1 MRSKYQPFPHGAT
14 GGHVSTAV
22 ALAYA
27 NCREDMTGFNVR
39 SGTANPFSDVDVFV
53 RHRLGRAA
61 NEAFDRMA
69 QHLKGACV
77 FRVTLT
83 VSRSIRPDRRFHAAG
98 LKTFMKGALREIRPS
113 VVAYCGNLH
122 VHRDDYLHFDATVV
136 VREEDVEI
144 FRRRART
151 SHTLGWRK
159 RLGVRAST
167 CRITLQG
174 SLETDLRRSLDYTL
188 RYDRYRCKPIWVRE
202 AIRAL
207 GVARASGFTKSR
219 FARYPKT
226 PCGAANP
233 LRGLANLARNMP
245 GTTLRT
251 TQGTTKTPNVASRPK
266 RSRRSR
272 TPGRP
277 PKRSHPAY
285 RRGYRRDR
293 EARERDP
300 ANQISRSN
308 QAKGPPRL
316 AIALG
321 LMSSTAVFFAIRP
334 RSVGVA
340 SSPPGADGCIL
351 LPSRWKDAST
361 RVYRYS
367 GVGLWRQDALRR
379 PQQSRSGKRPASV
392 EGQSPAFCSFWPNK
406 NGRRLPVVSQIMSW
420 LDGSSG
426 WSSQRQS
433 TSGEERMSY
442 RTRSF
447 GSKTPRQS
455 LRGACGAAQAK
466 GV

>member
-69 QHLKGACV
+69 PHLKGACV

-83 VSRSIRPDRRFHAAG
+83 VSRSIRPDRGFHASG
-98 LKTFMKGALREIRPS
+98 LKTFMKGALREILPS

-136 VREEDVEI
+136 VREEDVEL
-144 FRRRART
+144 FRRQART

-174 SLETDLRRSLDYTL
+174 SLKTDLRRSLDYTL
-188 RYDRYRCKPIWVRE
+188 RYDRYKRSPGWVRE

-207 GVARASGFTKSR
+207 GVARASGFKRSR
-219 FARYPKT
+219 CSKYPKASA
-226 PCGAANP
+226 GATNP
-233 LRGLANLARNMP
+233 LNGLANPAENMP
-245 GTTLRT
+245 GATQGQ

-266 RSRRSR
+266 RKRASRAR
-272 TPGRP
+272 GRP

-293 EARERDP
+293 ETRERDP
-300 ANQISRSN
+300 ADQIARSN
-308 QAKGPPRL
+308 QAKHSPRL

-321 LMSSTAVFFAIRP
+321 LMSSTAVFFPIMPRP
-334 RSVGVA
+334 VGA
-340 SSPPGADGCIL
+340 ADERVQLVG
-351 LPSRWKDAST
+351 RWKAASA
-361 RVYRYS
+361 RFSHSS
-367 GVGLWRQDALRR
+367 GIRRGRQDARHR
-379 PQQSRSGKRPASV
+379 PQRSRGGKRPGFGHCKAPTLLSSWHGSTASPFRSEV
-392 EGQSPAFCSFWPNK
+392 KSAPGLSSWQASRNT
-406 NGRRLPVVSQIMSW
+406 SQIW
-420 LDGSSG
+420 K
-426 WSSQRQS
+426 R
-433 TSGEERMSY
+433 
-442 RTRSF
+442 
-447 GSKTPRQS
+447 K
-455 LRGACGAAQAK
+455 
-466 GV
+466 